1 MGLNLG
7 HSELAKAAVVKS
19 SVADPEPDSQELDVF
34 GHPESGF
41 ISSRY
46 GSGSFYNKE
55 KIVRKTLIP
64 TVL

>member
-1 MGLNLG
+1 MGLNFG

-19 SVADPEPDSQELDVF
+19 SVADPEPDPEELYVF
-34 GHPESGF
+34 GHPGSGS

-46 GSGSFYNKE
+46 GSGSFYNQA
-55 KIVRKTLIP
+55 KIVRKTLIS